1 MGILESISKIHSVG
15 MGAVLIV
22 LGLVMLYAN
31 VMAGGLVALAFG
43 IFSIMQSGQTAKKA
57 TSRFKGDILKNLIK

>member
-1 MGILESISKIHSVG
+1 MGILESISKIQSVG
-15 MGAVLIV
+15 MGVVLIV

-31 VMAGGLVALAFG
+31 VMAGGLMALAFG
-43 IFSIMQSGQTAKKA
+43 VFSIMQSEHKAKKA

>member
-1 MGILESISKIHSVG
+1 MGILESISKIQSVG

-43 IFSIMQSGQTAKKA
+43 IFSIMQSGKTAEKA
-57 TSRFKGDILKNLIK
+57 THLHHHHILSNLFK

>member
-1 MGILESISKIHSVG
+1 MGILESISKIQSVG

-31 VMAGGLVALAFG
+31 VMAGGLMALAFG
-43 IFSIMQSGQTAKKA
+43 IFSIMQSGKTAEKA
-57 TSRFKGDILKNLIK
+57 TSRFKGDLLRNLFK

>member
-1 MGILESISKIHSVG
+1 MGILESISKIQSVG

-43 IFSIMQSGQTAKKA
+43 IFSIMQSEKTSEKA
-57 TSRFKGDILKNLIK
+57 TSRFKGDILRNLFK

>member
-1 MGILESISKIHSVG
+1 MGILESISKIQSVG

-22 LGLVMLYAN
+22 LGLAMLYAN

-43 IFSIMQSGQTAKKA
+43 IFSIMQSEK
-57 TSRFKGDILKNLIK
+57 TSEKN

>member
-1 MGILESISKIHSVG
+1 MGILESISKIQSVG

-31 VMAGGLVALAFG
+31 VMAGGLMALAFG
-43 IFSIMQSGQTAKKA
+43 IFSIMQSDVRLINLT
-57 TSRFKGDILKNLIK
+57 TSA